1 MTSIIMILMYL
12 KYHVFNFLLESKN
25 QNFNSSNKPV
35 KPIKNYYLERF
46 ILIIF
51 KYNNLEKKNP
61 CVLPKRFLLAHP
73 LRLPLRL
80 QDSLLLLA
88 GTATWLGNPRLREVI
103 LAGASP

>member
-35 KPIKNYYLERF
+35 KPIKNYLERF

-51 KYNNLEKKNP
+51 YKIFFGFVMAIAHFVYT
-61 CVLPKRFLLAHP
+61 VQLLSYH
-73 LRLPLRL
+73 
-80 QDSLLLLA
+80 
-88 GTATWLGNPRLREVI
+88 
-103 LAGASP
+103 

>member
-1 MTSIIMILMYL
+1 MLCSPNDSCSLTHSGFHLGRL
-12 KYHVFNFLLESKN
+12 QDSLLLLAGG
-25 QNFNSSNKPV
+25 
-35 KPIKNYYLERF
+35 IKLRF
-46 ILIIF
+46 I
-51 KYNNLEKKNP
+51 KKKHV
-61 CVLPKRFLLAHP
+61 VLPKRFLLAHP